1 MENCPPEY
9 SVLYP
14 DTNSD
19 SPSVKSKGVRLVSAK
34 IVINH
39 IKIIADMFN
48 IIVGIKFIFTF
59 CLLIVNIIIN
69 LGSRMISIEIS

>member
-19 SPSVKSKGVRLVSAK
+19 SPSVRSKGFRLVSAR

-39 IKIIADMFN
+39 IKTIADMFN
-48 IIVGIKFIFTF
+48 IIAGIKFIFTF